1 MKEKLP
7 VASSVDCY
15 VFLKKFLMLYSDF
28 FHNVDTFYAYNETI
42 VNIIITLVQSDTRD
56 VRGDKNNQ
64 DGGMHYEYERLDKR
78 GSRSDFNGRIPC

>member
-1 MKEKLP
+1 MCLLKTGELLYLCFLIPGMKEKLP

-42 VNIIITLVQSDTRD
+42 VNIIITSV
-56 VRGDKNNQ
+56 
-64 DGGMHYEYERLDKR
+64 
-78 GSRSDFNGRIPC
+78 

>member
-1 MKEKLP
+1 MKEKLS

-42 VNIIITLVQSDTRD
+42 VNIIITSV
-56 VRGDKNNQ
+56 
-64 DGGMHYEYERLDKR
+64 
-78 GSRSDFNGRIPC
+78 